1 VHGQGAPSEDGRI
14 DERFT
19 TGIAHPHFFGHDF
32 MAWRLRCHLAS
43 KDIIPRHFVFEEGD
57 GACEPPAESERHVV
71 SGARGDSAAASS
83 E

>member
-1 VHGQGAPSEDGRI
+1 
-14 DERFT
+14 
-19 TGIAHPHFFGHDF
+19 
-32 MAWRLRCHLAS
+32 LAS